1 MNMCGR
7 YSLNARADEIVEL
20 FKLAESIAFGPRYN
34 IAPTQTAPIIRRD
47 GETQQNRLDLVR
59 WGLTPKWMKDQRP
72 IINVRSETIGEK
84 PTFRKAFQERRCL
97 VPATGFYEWQ
107 KLGAAKQPFHI
118 RRSDQP
124 IFAFAGIWDRFQGD
138 GDEMIDSFAILTTSP
153 NAIAA
158 PIHNRMPVILE
169 PAGWERWLDSS
180 LEEAG
185 ALADLFDPIS
195 AAQTIAEPVSS
206 HVNSASHDDER
217 CLQPLAEG
225 P

>member
-1 MNMCGR
+1 MCGR

-34 IAPTQTAPIIRRD
+34 IAPTQMAPIIRFD
-47 GETQQNRLDLVR
+47 GDTQQRRLDLVR
-59 WGLTPKWMKDQRP
+59 WGLTPKWMKGQRP

-107 KLGAAKQPFHI
+107 KLGTAKQPFHI
-118 RRSDQP
+118 RQSARSL
-124 IFAFAGIWDRFQGD
+124 FAFAGIWDRFEGAE
-138 GDEMIDSFAILTTSP
+138 DELIESYAILTTSP
-153 NAIAA
+153 NAVTA
-158 PIHNRMPVILE
+158 PIHNRMPVILNS
-169 PAGWERWLDSS
+169 GGCERWLDSS
-180 LEEAG
+180 IAEAD

-195 AAQTIAEPVSS
+195 ADRTIAEPVSS

-217 CLQPLAEG
+217 CIQPLAEG
-225 P
+225 S

>member
-1 MNMCGR
+1 MCGR

-34 IAPTQTAPIIRRD
+34 IAPTQTAPIVRFD
-47 GETQQNRLDLVR
+47 GEADHRRLDLVR
-59 WGLTPKWMKDQRP
+59 WGLTPKWMKGQRP

-107 KLGAAKQPFHI
+107 KLGTAKQPFHI
-118 RRSDQP
+118 RQHNQP
-124 IFAFAGIWDRFQGD
+124 IFAFAGIWDRFQSD

-153 NAIAA
+153 NAVTA
-158 PIHNRMPVILE
+158 PIHNRMPVILD
-169 PAGWERWLDSS
+169 PAGWERWLDSTIA
-180 LEEAG
+180 ETG
-185 ALADLFDPIS
+185 VLADLFEPIS
-195 AAQTIAEPVSS
+195 ADRTIAEPVSS

-217 CLQPLAEG
+217 CIQPLAEG
-225 P
+225 S